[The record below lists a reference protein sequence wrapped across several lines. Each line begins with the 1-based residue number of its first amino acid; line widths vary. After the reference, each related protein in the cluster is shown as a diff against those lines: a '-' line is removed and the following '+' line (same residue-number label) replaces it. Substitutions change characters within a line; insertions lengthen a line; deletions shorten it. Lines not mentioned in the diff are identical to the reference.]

1 MDLLIYAALGLSLTW
16 AAYAAYMHLATR
28 AAEGRPAQPLFRLF
42 PGLAEHAGR
51 ALVYCYS
58 PQCGPCR
65 PMSREVDSL
74 VADGAPIYKLDV
86 SEQPQL
92 AREIGIRA
100 TPTLVLIEGRTVS
113 RLVLGAKRADFMR
126 RLLAGDATD

>member
-16 AAYAAYMHLATR
+16 AAYAAYMHIATR
-28 AAEGRPAQPLFRLF
+28 AAEGRPAQPLYRLF
-42 PGLAEHAGR
+42 PALAGQRGR

-65 PMSREVDSL
+65 PMSREVDDL
-74 VADGAPIYKLDV
+74 VATGAPIYKLDV
-86 SEQPQL
+86 SEQPDL

-100 TPTLVLIEGRTVS
+100 TPTLVLVEGRTVS
-113 RLVLGAKRADFMR
+113 RLVLGAKRAEFMR
-126 RLLAGDATD
+126 RLLSADAPD

>member
-100 TPTLVLIEGRTVS
+100 TPTLVLVEGRTVS

>member
-16 AAYAAYMHLATR
+16 AVYAAYMHLATR

-42 PGLAEHAGR
+42 PGLAGQTGR

-65 PMSREVDSL
+65 PMAREVDAL

-86 SEQPQL
+86 SEEPEL

-126 RLLAGDATD
+126 RLLAGDTTD

>member
-28 AAEGRPAQPLFRLF
+28 AAEGRTAEPLIRLC
-42 PGLAEHAGR
+42 PGLAEHPGR

-65 PMSREVDSL
+65 PMSREVDTL
-74 VADGAPIYKLDV
+74 VDAGAPIYKLDV
-86 SEQPQL
+86 SEQPEL

-100 TPTLVLIEGRTVS
+100 TPTLVLVQQRTVS